1 LPVRPNPSEAVGVVD
16 GDAVLDHAGVVE
28 GVAVGSC
35 DVRGAGVGL

>member
-1 LPVRPNPSEAVGVVD
+1 
-16 GDAVLDHAGVVE
+16 VLDHAGVVE